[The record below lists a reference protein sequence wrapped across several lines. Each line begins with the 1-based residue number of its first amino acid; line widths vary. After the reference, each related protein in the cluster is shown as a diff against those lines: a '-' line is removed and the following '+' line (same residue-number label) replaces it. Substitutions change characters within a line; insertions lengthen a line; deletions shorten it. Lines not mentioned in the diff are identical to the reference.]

1 MEPDQGWI
9 DALGDLR
16 ARGEPCVLVVVTRV
30 KGSAP
35 REPGARML
43 VAGGELVHGTI
54 GGGNLEKL
62 ALERAGALLASPAAG
77 PESRDFPLAE
87 EAGQCCGGS
96 VTLFFE
102 PYRWRRRAVA
112 IFGAGHVGQA
122 LAGLAPWL
130 RADVLVIDGRD
141 EAEIRPRLPRERPY
155 ELRCVGAPEAELDE
169 LAPET
174 LVVILTHSH
183 ALDLELVARA
193 LARTG
198 AFPYLGLIGS
208 ERKWA
213 RFRRRLEQR
222 GFSPATLARVRCP
235 IGALRTSKDPAAI
248 ALSVAAE
255 LAGTLDALP
264 TSARPLP
271 Q

>member
-1 MEPDQGWI
+1 VEPDQRWI
-9 DALGDLR
+9 DVLGELR
-16 ARGEPCVLVVVTRV
+16 ERGEPCVLVVVTRI

-54 GGGNLEKL
+54 GGGNLERL
-62 ALERAGALLASPAAG
+62 ALERAAALLGRPEAG
-77 PESRDFPLAE
+77 PESADFPLAE

-96 VTLFFE
+96 VTLYFE
-102 PYRWRRRAVA
+102 PYRWRRRTIA

-130 RADVLVIDGRD
+130 RADVRVIDARA
-141 EAEIRPRLPRERPY
+141 EEEIRPRLPRARPY
-155 ELRCVGAPEAELDE
+155 ELRCVGAVEAELDE
-169 LAPET
+169 LPDEA

-193 LARTG
+193 LGRKG

-213 RFRRRLEQR
+213 RFRQRLERR
-222 GFSPATLARVRCP
+222 GFLPEELARVRCP
-235 IGALRTSKDPAAI
+235 IGAVRTSKDPAAI

-255 LAGTLDALP
+255 LAAQLDAP
-264 TSARPLP
+264 RPAP
-271 Q
+271 A